1 MFTMAC
7 SWKHGKDVSGLA
19 AEKLK
24 NGEVD
29 GADGYAAHM
38 KQTQAK
44 NVKGLEKACG
54 LIVADHQKQCR
65 QGCASR
71 WNSNIEERNGCDKK
85 CVTVYTNF
93 ETSCMQK
100 ADNLEKVYEQK
111 MAKAAGQKQCYEGHC
126 KEFPMVWVKAEESE
140 MKTAVTDQCKKR
152 CTKDAIK
159 SQCQKKWAVQ
169 VDMATAE
176 VHSKCA
182 EDSGVSDCFNKKK
195 ADTSKDYDKCKG
207 DTEKSCGKDFDD
219 CKKKG
224 NTDKTFKD
232 AEAFCTDRKKMCL
245 DQADKKCVSEN
256 KAAINKAEKE
266 CEAEASKEM
275 ATCE

>member
-54 LIVADHQKQCR
+54 LIVADHKKQCR

-71 WNSNIEERNGCDKK
+71 WNSKVEERNGCDKK

-111 MAKAAGQKQCYEGHC
+111 TSKAAGQKQCYEGHC
-126 KEFPMVWVKAEESE
+126 KEFPMVWMKAEEAD
-140 MKTAVTDQCKKR
+140 MKKEVETQCKSR
-152 CTKDAIK
+152 CTDENVKAG
-159 SQCQKKWAVQ
+159 CQKEWALE
-169 VDMATAE
+169 VDFVASSVGAD
-176 VHSKCA
+176 CA
-182 EDSGVSDCFNKKK
+182 EKSGVTACFEEKQ
-195 ADTSKDYDKCKG
+195 SSVSSEYD
-207 DTEKSCGKDFDD
+207 S
-219 CKKKG
+219 
-224 NTDKTFKD
+224 
-232 AEAFCTDRKKMCL
+232 
-245 DQADKKCVSEN
+245 
-256 KAAINKAEKE
+256 
-266 CEAEASKEM
+266 
-275 ATCE
+275 

>member
-24 NGEVD
+24 NGEVE
-29 GADGYAAHM
+29 GADGYAAHV

-111 MAKAAGQKQCYEGHC
+111 MSKAAGQKQCYEGHC
-126 KEFPMVWVKAEESE
+126 KEFPMVWMKADEKEMKEEVTTQCESRCTDDNVKAGC
-140 MKTAVTDQCKKR
+140 M
-152 CTKDAIK
+152 
-159 SQCQKKWAVQ
+159 KKWALE
-169 VDMATAE
+169 VDFVSSSIAAD
-176 VHSKCA
+176 CA
-182 EDSGVSDCFNKKK
+182 EKSGVSACFDKKK
-195 ADTSKDYDKCKG
+195 STTSADYDKCKSTSKATC
-207 DTEKSCGKDFDD
+207 DKDHTDCTAKGKDG
-219 CKKKG
+219 KAK
-224 NTDKTFKD
+224 
-232 AEAFCTDRKKMCL
+232 AFCDDRKKLCQEQSDEKCL
-245 DQADKKCVSEN
+245 DEN
-256 KAAINKAEKE
+256 KAAL
-266 CEAEASKEM
+266 
-275 ATCE
+275 